1 MEKSDLIR
9 MEALKNI
16 CNRLVMKHPDAIGM
30 AMIELDCGCVN
41 ICGVS
46 IRGEPVGSINT
57 IVTSSETGDTKSPIC
72 SRCLASKGRIS
83 GRVVNQSMIWPGDV
97 NEQPDRDL
105 RLFIGRKVF
114 GNDYLE

>member
-9 MEALKNI
+9 LEALKNI
-16 CNRLVMKHPDAIGM
+16 CNRLVMKHPEAIGM

-57 IVTSSETGDTKSPIC
+57 IVASSETGDRRSPIC
-72 SRCLASKGRIS
+72 RRCLVSKGRIS
-83 GRVVNQSMIWPGDV
+83 GRVVNERMIWPGKV

-114 GNDYLE
+114 GENYLE

>member
-1 MEKSDLIR
+1 MEKSDLVR

-57 IVTSSETGDTKSPIC
+57 IVTGSEGGGSKNVIC
-72 SRCLASKGRIS
+72 SRCFASKGRFS
-83 GRVVNQSMIWPGDV
+83 DRVVNQRMIWPGGEH
-97 NEQPDRDL
+97 EQPDRDL
-105 RLFIGRKVF
+105 RVFIGRKVF
-114 GNDYLE
+114 GEDYLE

>member
-1 MEKSDLIR
+1 MEKSKLVR

-57 IVTSSETGDTKSPIC
+57 IVMGSESEDTTNPIC
-72 SRCLASKGRIS
+72 SRCLASKGRIT
-83 GRVVNQSMIWPGDV
+83 GRVVNQRMIWPGDA
-97 NEQPDRDL
+97 NEQPDGDL
-105 RLFIGRKVF
+105 RLSIGRKVF
-114 GNDYLE
+114 GEDYLE

>member
-1 MEKSDLIR
+1 MEKSKLVR

-16 CNRLVMKHPDAIGM
+16 CNRLVMKLPDAIGM
-30 AMIELDCGCVN
+30 ATIELDCGCVK

-57 IVTSSETGDTKSPIC
+57 IVSGSETGDMTSPIC

-83 GRVVNQSMIWPGDV
+83 GRVVNQRIIWPGDV
-97 NEQPDRDL
+97 SEQPDRDL
-105 RLFIGRKVF
+105 RFFIGRKVF
-114 GNDYLE
+114 GEDYLE